1 MLNESKHLKDTNK
14 YYFTVLSEKGIV
26 PTSSHQVIYLISSFL
41 PKYTHIRFLYSSKYY
56 IGIQFL
62 LGLLHENMF
71 HLRLLR
77 MMI

>member
-1 MLNESKHLKDTNK
+1 MNEQIEKIPTNI
-14 YYFTVLSEKGIV
+14 FTNVSSEKGIV
-26 PTSSHQVIYLISSFL
+26 PTSSYQVIYLISSFL